1 MTLYSLR
8 LSLKQLLNQASGKL
22 ALRTV
27 LVTSF
32 MVQISAVVGLTGW
45 LSFRNGQQAVRDLA
59 TQLSIEISARIDEHV
74 YAYLSQTNLLQQM
87 SQVAIESGDL
97 DPDNLSSLERHF
109 WHQLKASEGI
119 TSIYYGGL
127 NGEFVGVQERQTGQT
142 VLWFMDQSMAPKRE
156 TYQLGDQGERL
167 KVIGSQTY
175 DPRIRPWHQAVV
187 GAQKRTWSPI
197 YQFASHEYSLLGITP
212 AVPVYREKGRLE
224 GVLAIDLTLEQ
235 LSQFLERLEVS
246 PTGQAFIIE
255 RSGEIVASSTLE
267 SPFINLGGKPVR
279 LQAIHSRTPLIQFAA
294 QQLLEKFDR
303 LDQIV
308 EAQQFASN
316 LKGQRQ
322 LIRVVPFQPEDGLDW
337 LIVTVIPE
345 ADFMTQIAANTR
357 TTGLLCLLSLVLAGV
372 IASLTAKWVI
382 QPIWRLNSAAKKLS
396 VGDWNQTLPVGRFQE
411 IAELTQA
418 FSSMARQLKG
428 SFETLKAKNADL
440 QHLDQLKDEFLA
452 NTSHELRT
460 PLNGIIGIA
469 DSMMEGAAGPL
480 SASAQDNLAM
490 ITYSSRRLS
499 KLVNDLLDFSQ
510 LKHKD
515 ITLNLKPVGL
525 REVTEIILTLSRP
538 LASQKDLQL
547 INAISPHLYPALA
560 DEDRLQQILHNLI
573 GNAVKFTEVGMV
585 GVSAK
590 IEGIDTVRLLKAK
603 LPNEQPQ
610 TDLEDGFPFQ
620 NRKILEPADPVIPDT
635 PPYIKIT
642 VSDTGI
648 GIPGD
653 KLDRIF
659 ESFEQA
665 DGSTARIYGGT
676 GLGLAVTK
684 QLVELHGG
692 TLTVNSNIGVGSRFS
707 FTLPISSQPLAAP
720 TEKSSPQP
728 QPTQQTIVSPPP
740 LEDVKVV
747 TPHNPKEALLADAVS
762 DLPIEPPE
770 FKILV
775 VDDEPVNRQVIINQL
790 SIHHYQVTQAANG
803 PDALAL
809 MEQGFKPDLLLLDV
823 MMPRMTGYEVCR
835 KIRETIPAH
844 ELPIVMLTA
853 KNQPPDLVEG
863 LSAGA
868 NDYLTKPVSKNELI
882 ARIKT
887 HLRLSKINLAYGRF
901 VPRQFLQF
909 LNKESIVDVQ
919 LGDHVEDSMSVI
931 FADIRD
937 FTSLSEQMT
946 PKENFKFI
954 NAFLSRMEPAIAENN
969 GFIDKYIGDAIMA
982 LFSGGADDA
991 IKASIAMLKRL
1002 ADYNS
1007 RRTCKG
1013 YSPINIGVGVNTGQ
1027 MMLGTV
1033 GGRNRMDGTVI
1044 SDTVN
1049 VAARVERLTRH
1060 YDVSL
1065 LISHHTFMQLGDA
1078 NHYAMR
1084 IIDRVKVKG
1093 KTNFVSVYEVFE
1105 ADPPKIRDRKLAS
1118 KTNFETALLYYYQK
1132 DFQAAAAGF
1141 EQCLNANP
1149 ADSVARIYLGLCERR
1164 G

>member
-1 MTLYSLR
+1 MTLFPFRSSFKR
-8 LSLKQLLNQASGKL
+8 LLSQASGKL

-32 MVQISAVVGLTGW
+32 MVQISAAVGLTGW
-45 LSFRNGQQAVRDLA
+45 LSFRNGQQAINDLA
-59 TQLSIEISARIDEHV
+59 TQLSIEISARIDDHV
-74 YAYLSQTNLLQQM
+74 RAYLAQTDLLLQMGQI
-87 SQVAIESGDL
+87 AIQAGDL
-97 DPDNLSSLERHF
+97 DPDDLSSLERYF
-109 WHQLKASEGI
+109 WHQIKASKGI

-127 NGEFVGVQERQTGQT
+127 NGEFVGVQARPTGQT
-142 VLWFMDQSMAPKRE
+142 VLWFMDQTMLPKRE
-156 TYQLGDQGERL
+156 TYQLSDQGERL
-167 KVIGSQTY
+167 KVIGDQTY
-175 DPRIRPWHQAVV
+175 DPRMRPWHQAVV
-187 GAQKRTWSPI
+187 QAQKRTWSPI
-197 YQFASHEYSLLGITP
+197 YQFASHDYSVLGITP

-235 LSQFLERLEVS
+235 ISQFLGGLDVS

-255 RSGEIVASSTLE
+255 RSGQIVASSALE
-267 SPFINLGGKPVR
+267 SSFTLGGKQVR
-279 LQAIHSRTPLIQFAA
+279 LQATQSRTPLIQFTAE
-294 QQLLEKFDR
+294 QLSEKFGR
-303 LDQIV
+303 LDHITDP
-308 EAQQFASN
+308 QQFVSKLA
-316 LKGQRQ
+316 GQSQ
-322 LIRVVPFQPEDGLDW
+322 LIQVVPFQPEDGLDW

-345 ADFMTQIAANTR
+345 ADFMDQIIANRR

-382 QPIWRLNSAAKKLS
+382 QPIWRLNSAAKKLA
-396 VGDWNQTLPVGRFQE
+396 VGDWSHTLPAGRFKE
-411 IAELTQA
+411 ISELTQA

-428 SFETLKAKNADL
+428 SFDRLEAKNADL

-469 DSMMEGAAGPL
+469 DSMMDGATGPL
-480 SASAQDNLAM
+480 PALARDNLAM

-510 LKHKD
+510 LKHKN
-515 ITLNLKPVGL
+515 ITLTLKPVGL

-547 INAISPHLYPALA
+547 INAISPHLLPALA

-590 IEGIDTVRLLKAK
+590 IVGIDALKKLKARMADPPPSPA
-603 LPNEQPQ
+603 L
-610 TDLEDGFPFQ
+610 DDGRPSQ
-620 NRKILEPADPVIPDT
+620 NGKMPDPLIPVIPDT
-635 PPYIKIT
+635 PPYIEIT

-648 GIPGD
+648 GIPRD

-659 ESFEQA
+659 ESFEQG

-692 TLTVNSNIGVGSRFS
+692 TLTVNSNIGVGSQFS
-707 FTLPISSQPLAAP
+707 FTLPISSQPLADRA
-720 TEKSSPQP
+720 EKSSLPSQSTL
-728 QPTQQTIVSPPP
+728 PTVVNPSPP
-740 LEDVKVV
+740 EDIKVITV
-747 TPHNPKEALLADAVS
+747 HNREEALLADQVS
-762 DLPIEPPE
+762 DLPINPQE

-790 SIHHYQVTQAANG
+790 SLNHYQVTQAANG

-835 KIRETIPAH
+835 KIREKIPAH

-868 NDYLTKPVSKNELI
+868 NDYLTKPIAKTELV

-887 HLRLSKINLAYGRF
+887 HLRLSKINLAYSRF

-946 PKENFKFI
+946 PRENFKFI

-991 IKASIAMLKRL
+991 IKASISMLKRL

-1013 YSPINIGVGVNTGQ
+1013 YSPIHIGIGVNTGQ
-1027 MMLGTV
+1027 LMLGTV

-1049 VAARVERLTRH
+1049 VAARIERLTRQ

-1065 LISHHTFMQLGDA
+1065 LISHHTFMQLGNA

-1084 IIDRVKVKG
+1084 VVDRVKVKG

-1105 ADPPKIRDRKLAS
+1105 ADPNKIRDRKLAS
-1118 KTNFETALLYYYQK
+1118 KTDFETALLYYYQK
-1132 DFQAAAAGF
+1132 DFQAAKTGF

-1149 ADSVARIYLGLCERR
+1149 ADTVARIYLGLCQR
-1164 G
+1164 